1 MVVLLTVMETTL
13 GRFGV
18 RGRNQGFNFD
28 RVKFNIYV
36 TIPNRN
42 AESVF
47 RCMLG
52 LDAR

>member
-1 MVVLLTVMETTL
+1 MVLLTVMETTL

-18 RGRNQGFNFD
+18 RGRFNFD

-42 AESVF
+42 AESVL